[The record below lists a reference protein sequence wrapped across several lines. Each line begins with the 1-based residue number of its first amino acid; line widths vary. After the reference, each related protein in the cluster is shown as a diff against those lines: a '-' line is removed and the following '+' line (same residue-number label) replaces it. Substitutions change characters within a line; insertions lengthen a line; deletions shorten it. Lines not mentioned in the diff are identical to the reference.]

1 MVKGQEG
8 ERLCD
13 FDVVSETTSQT
24 IKVRLRWLG
33 AVLQYSG
40 KLVVFL
46 MSLNILLIIIH
57 H

>member
-1 MVKGQEG
+1 MISKNDDISATKGG
-8 ERLCD
+8 
-13 FDVVSETTSQT
+13 TYIINTSPF
-24 IKVRLRWLG
+24 KVRLRWLG

-46 MSLNILLIIIH
+46 MSLNILMIIIH

>member
-1 MVKGQEG
+1 MIKVQD
-8 ERLCD
+8 LYLD
-13 FDVVSETTSQT
+13 NLLMIIV
-24 IKVRLRWLG
+24 IKVRPWWLG

-46 MSLNILLIIIH
+46 MSLNIIMIIKH

>member
-1 MVKGQEG
+1 MNK
-8 ERLCD
+8 LIKMAA
-13 FDVVSETTSQT
+13 FLKSP

-46 MSLNILLIIIH
+46 MSLNILMIIIH